1 MDRDIVVLGGARTPF
16 ATFMG
21 TLKDITA
28 NDLGAIA
35 AREAIQRSGIQPGD
49 VDQVFFGNVM
59 QTSKDAI
66 YCARHVALKAGVPI
80 EVPALTVNRLCGS
93 GLQAVVNGAQALLLG
108 EGQVALVGGAENM
121 TQAPFV
127 IRGARTGLNLG
138 EHQLE
143 DYLWEA
149 LVDSYCGCG
158 MAITAENLA
167 QQYGLSREQVDAYAL
182 RSQEAARAA
191 QQAGFFAD
199 EIVPV
204 TVKDRKGREVVVDKD
219 EGIRETS
226 MEALAKL
233 PARFKQGGVVTA
245 GNASGINDA
254 AAALVIATG
263 EYARERGLTPIARLV
278 SWGIVGVEPTIM
290 GIGPAPAIR
299 QALKR
304 ADMTLDQMDR
314 VEVNEAFAAQYL
326 AVEKELGLD
335 RDKTNVHGGAI
346 SLGHPLAASGAR
358 LAITLIHEL
367 RDSGLKYGAAS
378 LCIGGGQ
385 GIAAVFE
392 ALLRHPTAL
401 PMRSPASAWAA
412 MLPDSPY

>member
-1 MDRDIVVLGGARTPF
+1 MPFTDRDIVVLGGARTPF
-16 ATFMG
+16 GTFMG
-21 TLKDITA
+21 SLKDVSAI
-28 NDLGAIA
+28 DLGVVAS
-35 AREAIQRSGIQPGD
+35 REAIKRSGVEPAEI
-49 VDQVFFGNVM
+49 DQVVFGNVL

-66 YCARHVALKAGVPI
+66 YFARHIALKVGVPI

-93 GLQAVVNGAQALLLG
+93 GLQAIVSGAQSLLLG
-108 EGQVALVGGAENM
+108 EGTIALVGGAENM

-127 IRGARTGLNLG
+127 IRGARTGLSLG

-158 MAITAENLA
+158 MANTAENLA
-167 QQYGLSREQVDAYAL
+167 EQYGLDRETVDAYAL
-182 RSQEAARAA
+182 RSQVTARHA
-191 QQAGFFAD
+191 QEQGWLAE

-204 TVKDRKGREVVVDKD
+204 TVKDRKGNAVVVDRD
-219 EGIRETS
+219 EGIRQTS
-226 MEALAKL
+226 IEALGKL
-233 PARFKQGGVVTA
+233 PSRFKAGGVVTA

-254 AAALVIATG
+254 GAALVITTG
-263 EYARERGLTPIARLV
+263 AVSRERGLKPVARLV
-278 SWGIVGVEPTIM
+278 SWGVVGVDPTIM

-304 ADMTLDQMDR
+304 ADMTLDQLDR
-314 VEVNEAFAAQYL
+314 VEVNEAFSSQYL

-335 RDKTNVHGGAI
+335 RYKTNVNGGAI

-358 LAITLIHEL
+358 LALTLIHEL
-367 RDSGLKYGAAS
+367 RRKGLRYGAAS

-385 GIAAVFE
+385 GIAAIFE
-392 ALLRHPTAL
+392 AV
-401 PMRSPASAWAA
+401 
-412 MLPDSPY
+412 